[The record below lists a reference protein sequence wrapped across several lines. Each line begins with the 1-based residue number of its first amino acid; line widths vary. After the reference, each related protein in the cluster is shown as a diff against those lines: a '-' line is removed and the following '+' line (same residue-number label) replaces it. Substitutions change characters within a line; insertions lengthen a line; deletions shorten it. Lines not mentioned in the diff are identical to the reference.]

1 MVVVNAVPWTAL
13 VKKYIETVI
22 LVVLVVGMGDGAMV
36 EVIIQDV
43 GG

>member
-1 MVVVNAVPWTAL
+1 MIAVPWKAL
-13 VKKYIETVI
+13 VKKNMETVN